1 MRDGMNDGFVH
12 RIALVLWPS
21 FVVGGIGSVCFFSLF
36 DPATLPFSDSLLPF
50 DEGSFGQN
58 RMLVYSVGFFI
69 FWMFAA
75 ASSWLTSFLQRSPPD
90 MNATPP
96 STTPASQAS
105 WPDEPHTGGTP
116 AGGISGDDSTRPQR
130 QRTLDSQSDGS

>member
-1 MRDGMNDGFVH
+1 MRDGMSDGLAH
-12 RIALVLWPS
+12 RMALVLWPS

-50 DEGSFGQN
+50 DEGSLGQN

-75 ASSWLTSFLQRSPPD
+75 ASSWLTSFLQRSPSD
-90 MNATPP
+90 INSTPP
-96 STTPASQAS
+96 GTTPAEQAS
-105 WPDEPHTGGTP
+105 RPDQPHTERNP
-116 AGGISGDDSTRPQR
+116 AGGISVDESARSRR
-130 QRTLDSQSDGS
+130 QRTLDSEAD

>member
-1 MRDGMNDGFVH
+1 MHDGMSDGLAH
-12 RIALVLWPS
+12 RMALVLWPS

-50 DEGSFGQN
+50 DEGSLGQN

-75 ASSWLTSFLQRSPPD
+75 ASSWLTSFLQRSPSD
-90 MNATPP
+90 INSTAP
-96 STTPASQAS
+96 STTPADHAS
-105 WPDEPHTGGTP
+105 RPEEPHTERSP
-116 AGGISGDDSTRPQR
+116 AGAISGDESARPQR
-130 QRTLDSQSDGS
+130 QGTLDTEAD

>member
-1 MRDGMNDGFVH
+1 MRGDMSARLAH

-21 FVVGGIGSVCFFSLF
+21 FVVGGIGTVCFFSLF

-50 DEGSFGQN
+50 DEGSLGQH

-75 ASSWLTSFLQRSPPD
+75 ASSWLTSFLQRSPFEINDTGSGTSTAPQTSTPGEPD
-90 MNATPP
+90 PGQTG
-96 STTPASQAS
+96 SSGTASNR
-105 WPDEPHTGGTP
+105 G
-116 AGGISGDDSTRPQR
+116 
-130 QRTLDSQSDGS
+130 